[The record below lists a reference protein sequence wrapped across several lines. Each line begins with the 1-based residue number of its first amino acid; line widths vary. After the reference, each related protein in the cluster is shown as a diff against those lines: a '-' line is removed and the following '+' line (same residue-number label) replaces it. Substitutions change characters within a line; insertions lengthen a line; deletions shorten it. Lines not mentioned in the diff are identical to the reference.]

1 VTSTH
6 GASYIRGMRNLI
18 TLALAAIVSTAC
30 VSKGDYELLQKDRDK
45 LKAELASTQQK
56 LNETETARQATAREL
71 QKLIDVRDGLQRDLQ
86 GASTEKAS
94 LKSSVDEMQRAMQ
107 ELAARKAEADKRI
120 AEFKSLAER
129 FKKLIDAGKL
139 RVKTVDGRMVVELA
153 TDILFDSGSASLSKG
168 GKAAIIEV
176 ATVLKDI
183 PDRSFQIEGHTDDVP
198 MKGGAYASNWEL
210 ASARAINVVK
220 ALVEGQ
226 MAPERLSA
234 ASFSQFKPAKAND
247 TKEGKAANR
256 RIEIVLVPDLS
267 SLPGFDEL
275 QKASSN

>member
-1 VTSTH
+1 MNRLLLLILSTTVFT
-6 GASYIRGMRNLI
+6 G
-18 TLALAAIVSTAC
+18 C
-30 VSKGDYELLQKDRDK
+30 VSKGEYELLQKDRDN
-45 LKAELASTQQK
+45 LKAQLAQTAAK
-56 LNETETARQATAREL
+56 LQEEENARQATAREL
-71 QKLIDVRDGLQRDLQ
+71 QKLTAERDAIQKQLD
-86 GASTEKAS
+86 SVTTESKKLS
-94 LKSSVDEMQRAMQ
+94 LSVDEMTKAMQ
-107 ELAARKAEADKRI
+107 ELATRKAEADKRI

-153 TDILFDSGSASLSKG
+153 TDILFPSGSALLSKE
-168 GKAAIIEV
+168 GKAAILEV
-176 ATVLKDI
+176 AAVLKDI

-198 MKGGAYASNWEL
+198 MKGALYASNWEL

-226 MAPERLSA
+226 MQPERLSA
-234 ASFSQFKPAKAND
+234 ASFSQFKPAVPND

-275 QKASSN
+275 QKASST

>member
-1 VTSTH
+1 
-6 GASYIRGMRNLI
+6 MRNI
-18 TLALAAIVSTAC
+18 IILALAAIASTAC
-30 VSKGDYELLQKDRDK
+30 VSKGDYELMQKDRDK

-56 LNETETARQATAREL
+56 LSETESARQATAREL
-71 QKLIDVRDGLQRDLQ
+71 QKLIDVRAGLERDLQ
-86 GASTEKAS
+86 GASSESAS
-94 LKSSVDEMQRAMQ
+94 LKTSVDEMKRAMQ

-153 TDILFDSGSASLSKG
+153 TDILFDSGSAALSKG

-176 ATVLKDI
+176 AAVLKDI

-198 MKGGAYASNWEL
+198 MKGAYASNWEL
-210 ASARAINVVK
+210 ASARSINVVK

-234 ASFSQFKPAKAND
+234 ASFSQFKPAKPND
-247 TKEGKAANR
+247 SKEGKAANR

-275 QKASSN
+275 QKASRT

>member
-1 VTSTH
+1 
-6 GASYIRGMRNLI
+6 MRI
-18 TLALAAIVSTAC
+18 HILAVAALAIVSTAC
-30 VSKGDYELLQKDRDK
+30 VSKGDHELLQKDHDK
-45 LKAELASTQQK
+45 LKAELAATQQK

-71 QKLIDVRDGLQRDLQ
+71 QKLIDVRAGLERDLQ
-86 GASTEKAS
+86 GASSESAS
-94 LKSSVDEMQRAMQ
+94 LKSSVDDMKRAMQ

-168 GKAAIIEV
+168 GKTAIIEV

-234 ASFSQFKPAKAND
+234 ASFSQFKPAQPNT

-275 QKASSN
+275 QKASST